1 MNLNVVLRHELH
13 ALINRASADQLCNAL
28 HSPQS
33 PIRDRFIRF
42 LALSYAD
49 WLSTQND
56 IDDDDIKKEWK
67 QSLKMPS
74 NGYGFPGL
82 SSLVIH

>member
-13 ALINRASADQLCNAL
+13 ELINHSSADKLYTAL
-28 HSPQS
+28 HAPNS

-56 IDDDDIKKEWK
+56 VDDENIKREWK
-67 QSLKMPS
+67 HALRIPANQWMYPP
-74 NGYGFPGL
+74 PG
-82 SSLVIH
+82 